1 LTVNWIPK
9 DLRMSLLNP
18 AGSLICSEEDSMP
31 DTEEFPKGEVAIRT
45 IAMPADANSSGD
57 IFGGWLMSQMDLAAS
72 NVAGRRAHGRCVTV
86 AVDKIIF
93 HRPVYIGDEV
103 SLYARVVKVG
113 RTSITIEVEAWRRSQ
128 DGDDQIKVTQA
139 SFVFVA
145 VDRGRRPRVVPRDSG
160 ES

>member
-1 LTVNWIPK
+1 
-9 DLRMSLLNP
+9 
-18 AGSLICSEEDSMP
+18 
-31 DTEEFPKGEVAIRT
+31 
-45 IAMPADANSSGD
+45 
-57 IFGGWLMSQMDLAAS
+57 MDLAAS
-72 NVAGRRAHGRCVTV
+72 NVACRRAHGRCVTV